1 MMVESLPVKEI
12 KCSLEVVAVFT
23 DHPPKIKLDN
33 HFLGLIQYA
42 HTSLFLIVTLFIV
55 SFTPTWYS
63 PVVRHSFGG
72 WYHLWQPLKDW
83 FDVGTG
89 HSSGCLLAYSM
100 NSTRLSR
107 DECLEVCAR
116 QGSLMPQPSYLMHLG
131 CCEYPLSAFRK
142 SGSWK

>member
-1 MMVESLPVKEI
+1 MSMMVESLPVKEI

-42 HTSLFLIVTLFIV
+42 RTSLFLIVTLFIV

-72 WYHLWQPLKDW
+72 
-83 FDVGTG
+83 
-89 HSSGCLLAYSM
+89 
-100 NSTRLSR
+100 
-107 DECLEVCAR
+107 
-116 QGSLMPQPSYLMHLG
+116 
-131 CCEYPLSAFRK
+131 
-142 SGSWK
+142 